1 MTFRNRFLF
10 IAFSIVCLIGLV
22 HQWITHNKTID
33 DYDAPKIL
41 SGKKEMISLRHIQR
55 SCECADWIPANLYKD
70 SVNLREEDYLFIE
83 AATEDLDVPASY
95 WALADSGYVLRLHG
109 EFYKGKA
116 IPYNYIQRTDHKPAL
131 AKVFYYT
138 SREVVKPQ

>member
-10 IAFSIVCLIGLV
+10 IAFAIVCMAGLV
-22 HQWITHNKTID
+22 QQWIAHNKTID
-33 DYDAPKIL
+33 GYDAPKIL
-41 SGKKEMISLRHIQR
+41 SGKKEIISLRHIQR
-55 SCECADWIPANLYKD
+55 NCDCAEWIPANLLKD
-70 SVNLREEDYLFIE
+70 SANIKEEDYLFIE
-83 AATEDLDVPASY
+83 PATNDIDVPVTF

-116 IPYNYIQRTDHKPAL
+116 IPYNYKQKSDQKPAL

-138 SREVVKPQ
+138 SCEVVKPE

>member
-10 IAFSIVCLIGLV
+10 IAFIIVSILGLIQ
-22 HQWITHNKTID
+22 QWRIHNKTIE

-41 SGKKEMISLRHIQR
+41 SGKKEMIDLRHIQR
-55 SCECADWIPANLYKD
+55 KCDCADWIPADRYKD
-70 SVNLREEDYLFIE
+70 SANLKEEDYLFIE
-83 AATEDLDVPASY
+83 PATKDLDVPASY

-116 IPYNYIQRTDHKPAL
+116 IPYNYIQKTDNKPVL
-131 AKVFYYT
+131 ASVFYYT
-138 SREVVKPQ
+138 SCEVVKPE